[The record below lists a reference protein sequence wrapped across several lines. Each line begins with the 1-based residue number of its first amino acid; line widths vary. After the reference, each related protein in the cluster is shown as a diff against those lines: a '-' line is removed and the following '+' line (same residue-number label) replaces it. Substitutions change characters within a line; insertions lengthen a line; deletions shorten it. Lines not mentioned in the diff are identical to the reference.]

1 MDALPDPPPRAAAGR
16 LRWAVVALLVAC
28 AALSGTR
35 DAGTP
40 SPGTAALALPAGIGL
55 AVAIIVARQWALRAA
70 SPRARLRAVVATYLL
85 CAALGLAG
93 AALVLAGDDPG
104 RGVLFALGGAIF
116 TLGTPPGVGRR

>member
-85 CAALGLAG
+85 CAALA
-93 AALVLAGDDPG
+93 LAGDDPG